1 MTRAEILS
9 TAKKMICGERPG
21 EYGVP
26 ENNFQCIAALW
37 SAYKGVPFSPLDVA
51 MMMTLLKVGRIRT
64 GTAKE
69 DSFVDAAGYVACGG
83 EIAAAGIPIP
93 DNRGT

>member
-1 MTRAEILS
+1 MRRA
-9 TAKKMICGERPG
+9 AG

-69 DSFVDAAGYVACGG
+69 DSFVDAAGTSP
-83 EIAAAGIPIP
+83 AGARLPQQASQSPITGAH
-93 DNRGT
+93 DS